1 MVTAVVLTAIVALC
15 IALVVAVARD
25 RGPSPGDVAVAYE
38 LAWDRLD
45 FETLWTLSGP
55 ELRDGRAK
63 DEFVAD
69 KRKAYE
75 HNTGLTGLAREVGL
89 EDVVAGDEVAA
100 VRTRIEL
107 RDGNV
112 VRNELH
118 LVRRDQRWE
127 VVTYE
132 LHGSPSSG

>member
-75 HNTGLTGLAREVGL
+75 HNTGLTGLAHEVGL

>member
-1 MVTAVVLTAIVALC
+1 MVTAVVLTAIVVLC

-75 HNTGLTGLAREVGL
+75 HNTGLTGLAHEVAL
-89 EDVVAGDEVAA
+89 EDVVAGDELAA